1 MGLGIKTRLLHWG
14 QMVFRYRLPSLR
26 WKLFQDTSQHGE
38 YSVLRKLISPSTPR
52 IVVEVGANNGVRH
65 SNSYP
70 FIRQGWAG
78 ILIEPN
84 PVVFR
89 ELRQRYSANSRV
101 RTINC
106 ACGEIPGT
114 LPLFLGRDGDV
125 GEFAT
130 LAPTN
135 GATPPGQF
143 FEVEVNTLTDV
154 LSGAECP
161 PQIGILSVDTEG
173 FDFRVF
179 GGLDFKR
186 FRPCFII
193 TEDQSEDDQRKF
205 ELLRSHGYTVKH
217 RRGCNSI
224 WGSSSSS

>member
-38 YSVLRKLISPSTPR
+38 YSVLRKLIKPSTPR
-52 IVVEVGANNGVRH
+52 IVVEVGANDGVRH

-89 ELRQRYSANSRV
+89 ELRERYSANNRV
-101 RTINC
+101 QTINC
-106 ACGEIPGT
+106 ACGEAPGT
-114 LPLFLGRDGDV
+114 LPLFLGSDGDI

-130 LAPTN
+130 LAPSN
-135 GATPPGQF
+135 GSSSPSRA
-143 FEVEVNTLTDV
+143 FEVKVNTLTDV
-154 LSGAECP
+154 LGGVGCP
-161 PQIGILSVDTEG
+161 ADIGILSVDTEG

-186 FRPCFII
+186 FRPCLII
-193 TEDQSEDDQRKF
+193 TEDQSADDRQKF
-205 ELLRSHGYTVKH
+205 ELLRSRGYRLKH

-224 WGSSSSS
+224 WESNANP